1 MGLVASARHLE
12 RLIQMWLIK
21 IAFTLHFIAN
31 FLYSAP
37 SIMLFLPTIYVGVLV
52 SRHYYNN
59 NSFMAIIGQLEDF
72 VGAKFYCCMP
82 LMTGTSTF

>member
-1 MGLVASARHLE
+1 
-12 RLIQMWLIK
+12 
-21 IAFTLHFIAN
+21 
-31 FLYSAP
+31 
-37 SIMLFLPTIYVGVLV
+37 MLFLPTIYVGVLV

-59 NSFMAIIGQLEDF
+59 NRFMAIIGQLEDF